1 MKSLPVGYASV
12 AAVESGSAPKPETG
26 TPEPDLGGM
35 KPVELRDGGI
45 RAVCIP
51 LFGIAIPLATGLFGP
66 VGPDRAAFW
75 LGYLWFT
82 AVSAAIW
89 HGNRYFYLR
98 QRQAN
103 DWFRHPVRRIVY
115 MLAAIVF
122 YTVPCSAGMLWAW
135 YGMAGLPVDWGA
147 IQGATLLS
155 VICVVFIT
163 HVYETVYLIQQR
175 ESDLVTFEKLE
186 RAKSEAELEA
196 LKNQLDPHFLF
207 NSLNALGWLIENDPP
222 RAAAFNDNLA
232 DVYRYILRNRDR
244 ALVTLGEELEFLGQ
258 YYALLRLRFGEAV
271 EMDLPAAPE
280 RAETLFLPPIS
291 LQILLENAVK
301 HNDFSRET
309 PLRIRLRVVGDAVEL
324 ENDLRPSRS
333 PRSSSRVGLANLS
346 ERCRLILGRD
356 VAIESGA
363 GRFSVRIPLKS
374 ID

>member
-1 MKSLPVGYASV
+1 M
-12 AAVESGSAPKPETG
+12 ESGTAPKPETG
-26 TPEPDLGGM
+26 RPEPETGGA
-35 KPVELRDGGI
+35 KPVDLRDRGI
-45 RAVCIP
+45 RAICIP
-51 LFGIAIPLATGLFGP
+51 LFGIAIPFATGLFGP
-66 VGPDRAAFW
+66 VGPAQPAFW
-75 LGYLWFT
+75 WGYLWFT

-147 IQGATLLS
+147 IEGATLLS

-175 ESDLVTFEKLE
+175 ESDLVAFEKLE

-258 YYALLRLRFGEAV
+258 YYALLRLRFEEAV
-271 EMDLPAAPE
+271 EMDVPEAPE
-280 RAETLFLPPIS
+280 RAESLFLPPIS

-309 PLRIRLRVVGDAVEL
+309 PLRIRLRVLGDAVEL
-324 ENDLRPSRS
+324 ENDLRPRRQ
-333 PRSSSRVGLANLS
+333 PRASSRVGLANLG

-356 VAIESGA
+356 LAIESGS